1 MLNEIYNNMCHIMF
15 GGVIMSRPNDY
26 NADIYVQ
33 KRINTFWQSYYS
45 LDNTGMPHLGLPF
58 DIEKY
63 LHKSACLHTLLFRT
77 EIMFWSDK
85 PFRKMG
91 SSNGY
96 KKITCILLFVRE
108 PKHYSTKI

>member
-15 GGVIMSRPNDY
+15 GGVIMNRPNECT
-26 NADIYVQ
+26 ADFYVQ

-63 LHKSACLHTLLFRT
+63 LHKSACLPTLLFRT

-85 PFRKMG
+85 PFANVFF
-91 SSNGY
+91 SD
-96 KKITCILLFVRE
+96 
-108 PKHYSTKI
+108 